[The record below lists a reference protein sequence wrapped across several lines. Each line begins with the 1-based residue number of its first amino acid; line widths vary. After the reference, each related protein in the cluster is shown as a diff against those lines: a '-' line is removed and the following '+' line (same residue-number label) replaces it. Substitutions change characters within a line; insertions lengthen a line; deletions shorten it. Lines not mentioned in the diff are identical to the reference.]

1 MDTHR
6 RIGRQGDSTMSI
18 RTRALSDGSK
28 RYDVDEVVG
37 TKPDGSPD
45 RKKRSCRTM
54 SEAKAVQARFV
65 AMREAT
71 RGRSSGITLADY
83 VSRFV
88 QPRID
93 RLEATSRDTYR
104 RELRLRILPALG
116 RMQVRDITRQD
127 AQALAD
133 ACGTRPVARKCI
145 GLLHKVMADAVADG
159 VAPSNPVASV
169 ALPKGGAKRD
179 GGTVVTTFAEIEPI
193 LDAVSAHGDASVK
206 AVAFLGFLMGL
217 RPEERY
223 GLDCSDA
230 DAGAGVLHVRSA
242 YVSASAAEGGN
253 QRKCTKTPLS
263 TRDLPLMGR
272 ALDAVEEARG
282 GRDGGP
288 LIVGA
293 GGGRISPSTAQK
305 RWRRF
310 MAEHGDGLPFVTI
323 ENMRH
328 SFATSYL
335 HAGGNVEDL
344 SRILG
349 HSDINTTY
357 RRYVKPSADDLRR
370 GLAAALGEA
379 L

>member
-1 MDTHR
+1 
-6 RIGRQGDSTMSI
+6 
-18 RTRALSDGSK
+18 
-28 RYDVDEVVG
+28 
-37 TKPDGSPD
+37 
-45 RKKRSCRTM
+45 M

-83 VSRFV
+83 VGRFA

-104 RELRLRILPALG
+104 RELRLHILPALG
-116 RMQVRDITRQD
+116 RTQVRDITRQD

-133 ACGTRPVARKCI
+133 ACGTRAVARKCI
-145 GLLHKVMADAVADG
+145 GLLHKVMADAVTDG
-159 VAPSNPVASV
+159 VAPSNTVASI
-169 ALPKGGAKRD
+169 ALPKGGSERD
-179 GGTVVTTFAEIEPI
+179 GGVVLTTFEAISPV
-193 LDAVSAHGDASVK
+193 LKAVSERGDDSVK
-206 AVAFLGFLMGL
+206 AVAHLGFLMGL

-223 GLDCSDA
+223 GLDCQDV
-230 DAGAGVLHVRSA
+230 DCDRGVLHVRSA
-242 YVSASAAEGGN
+242 YVSASSEEGGN
-253 QRKCTKTPLS
+253 QLKGTKTDLS

-272 ALDAVEEARG
+272 LLEVVKEVRG
-282 GRDGGP
+282 GRTDGP
-288 LIVGA
+288 LVLGPS
-293 GGGRISPSTAQK
+293 GGRMSPSTMQK

-310 MAEHGDGLPFVTI
+310 VGSVNKDEQTIPYVTI

-335 HAGGNVEDL
+335 HAGGNIEDL

-357 RRYVKPSADDLRR
+357 RRYVRPSADDLSR